1 MSDTVRSAPR
11 RRITAVL
18 RVGIC
23 VTSVITLL
31 LAADLLVTDGHTAR
45 GAVTAGRDT
54 GNLSA
59 AQLSPQIAAM
69 TDRTE
74 APVSVRTTSGSAQIG
89 PDELGLTFDA
99 EATADRLRDQ
109 PRNPFSR
116 LLALFGRSHVVD
128 PVVGVDA
135 TALSS
140 AIDARRGDLERAAV
154 EGGVHYDGTEPVA
167 DNPRG
172 GLRVDRDAAASVLA
186 REWLTGSTVDLPM
199 EPFSPTVSAA
209 VVAATVDGAAE
220 RAVSAD
226 VVVTG
231 RDRVSVRLTPEQIG
245 MVLTFV
251 PDGRGGLVPH
261 IDRTR
266 GKKVLAGLVRSESK
280 PVNARFSLASGS
292 PTVVP
297 SRDGAAIDWEKTFA
311 AIEHVL
317 VTATAPR
324 SAEAVYRP
332 LLPTLTTAK
341 ARGLGVR
348 ELVSEFTT
356 GGFSSASGENIRLT
370 AAAVDG
376 ALILPGRTFSLN
388 GHTGPR
394 GSAQGYVTSTVI
406 DHGRATNAVGGGIS
420 QFATTLYN
428 AAYFAGLTDVDHT
441 EHSYYISRYPEAREA
456 TVYDGAIDLVIGNDT
471 RHGVL
476 IETSWSPSAVT
487 VRMWSTKTVEVESIT
502 GARYAHTS
510 PELKKVPR
518 GSDCIASGGG
528 RGFTTSNTRV
538 ITDAKTGAEISRHT
552 RTVRYEPEP
561 RIRCV

>member
-1 MSDTVRSAPR
+1 MVRSAPR
-11 RRITAVL
+11 RRITTVL

-23 VTSVITLL
+23 VTSVITLI

-59 AQLSPQIAAM
+59 AELTPELAAM

-74 APVSVRTTSGSAQIG
+74 SPVSVRTTSGSARID

-99 EATADRLRDQ
+99 DATADRLRDQ

-116 LLALFGRSHVVD
+116 LLALFGRSHDVD
-128 PVVGVDA
+128 PVVAVDA
-135 TALSS
+135 TALAS
-140 AIDARRGDLERAAV
+140 AIDTRRGDLERAAV

-167 DNPRG
+167 DSPRG
-172 GLRVDRDAAASVLA
+172 GLRVDRDAAAVVLA
-186 REWLTGSTVDLPM
+186 REWLTGNTVDLPM

-220 RAVSAD
+220 RAVSAG

-231 RDRVSVRLTPEQIG
+231 RDRVSVRLTPEQVG

-266 GKKVLAGLVRSESK
+266 GKKVLAGLVRSEST
-280 PVNARFSLASGS
+280 PVNARFSLASGA

-297 SRDGAAIDWEKTFA
+297 ARDGAAIDWEQTFTA
-311 AIEHVL
+311 VERAL
-317 VTATAPR
+317 VTTGPRTAEV
-324 SAEAVYRP
+324 AYRP
-332 LLPTLTTAK
+332 LLPALTTAK

-370 AAAVDG
+370 AEAVDG

-487 VRMWSTKTVEVESIT
+487 VRMWSTKTVDVESIT
-502 GARYAHTS
+502 GTRYAHTS
-510 PELKKVPR
+510 PELRKVPR
-518 GSDCIASGGG
+518 GDDCIAGGGG

-538 ITDAKTGAEISRHT
+538 ITDAKTGAEIVRHT